1 MSQGDHVWGTDMLEV
16 SSRWVGEVGDGPL
29 VPHTYCDEND
39 IYKKLDLG
47 PNTINVHQ
55 ALNILARFCGLRWLL
70 SEHRKEADGLPP
82 AEDVER
88 WELHGSDLDDLPV
101 EREKSSTKLPHSST
115 SKSSVRGSRV
125 ASSSAKIKR
134 LVSTNSKKIN
144 GMQEVRDILL
154 RYPLELPKTH
164 DLPCDEAVE
173 KQGLSCLCR
182 SWDQTERTV
191 HLSSNHDSSTKP
203 RTVKHGANSMLRV
216 SAKRAK
222 ESSARAKTPLVKFD
236 THVEATE
243 ASKHEIVA
251 NAYKLGYSDCRNSAS
266 PCCPL
271 EHEDGK
277 QLYLDLPPAQS
288 EQSNTVDAEAVEEQI
303 ADEAAMEEDNS
314 QGGVADMVRP
324 YAKEQAG
331 EAVK

>member
-1 MSQGDHVWGTDMLEV
+1 MSQGDHMWSTDMLEV
-16 SSRWVGEVGDGPL
+16 SGRRVREVGDGPL
-29 VPHTYCDEND
+29 IPLTYCDEND
-39 IYKKLDLG
+39 IHKKLNLG
-47 PNTINVHQ
+47 SNTINVHL

-70 SEHRKEADGLPP
+70 SEHQKEADGLPP

-115 SKSSVRGSRV
+115 SKSFVRGSFAGNVPMGV
-125 ASSSAKIKR
+125 ASSSARIKR

-144 GMQEVRDILL
+144 GTQEVWDILL

-164 DLPCDEAVE
+164 DLPCEEAVE
-173 KQGLSCLCR
+173 KQEITTRLQSHE
-182 SWDQTERTV
+182 Q
-191 HLSSNHDSSTKP
+191 SSTELTQCCEFRP
-203 RTVKHGANSMLRV
+203 RELKSRLLEQRVLKLRELPIQKLV
-216 SAKRAK
+216 IAL
-222 ESSARAKTPLVKFD
+222 LVKFD

-251 NAYKLGYSDCRNSAS
+251 NAYKLGYLDCRNSAF

-271 EHEDGK
+271 EHED
-277 QLYLDLPPAQS
+277 
-288 EQSNTVDAEAVEEQI
+288 EAVEEQI

-314 QGGVADMVRP
+314 QAGVADKARP
-324 YAKEQAG
+324 YANEYAG
-331 EAVK
+331 EAVE

>member
-1 MSQGDHVWGTDMLEV
+1 MSQGDHVWSKDMLEV
-16 SSRWVGEVGDGPL
+16 SGRWVGEVGDGPL
-29 VPHTYCDEND
+29 IPHTYCDENN
-39 IYKKLDLG
+39 IHKKLDLG

-70 SEHRKEADGLPP
+70 SEHRKEADGLLL

-88 WELHGSDLDDLPV
+88 RELHGSDLDNLPV

-115 SKSSVRGSRV
+115 IKSSVRGSRLLRMFLWNV
-125 ASSSAKIKR
+125 SSSSARIKR

-144 GMQEVRDILL
+144 GMQEVWDILL

-164 DLPCDEAVE
+164 VLPCEEAVE
-173 KQGLSCLCR
+173 KQAITTCLQ
-182 SWDQTERTV
+182 SHEQ
-191 HLSSNHDSSTKP
+191 SSIELTQCCEFWP
-203 RTVKHGANSMLRV
+203 RELKSRPLEQRVLKLRELPIQKLV
-216 SAKRAK
+216 IA
-222 ESSARAKTPLVKFD
+222 PLVKFD

-251 NAYKLGYSDCRNSAS
+251 NAYKLGYSDCKNSAS

-288 EQSNTVDAEAVEEQI
+288 EQSNVVDAEAVEEQI
-303 ADEAAMEEDNS
+303 ADEAVMEEDNS
-314 QGGVADMVRP
+314 QGGVADKVRP
-324 YAKEQAG
+324 YAKE
-331 EAVK
+331 